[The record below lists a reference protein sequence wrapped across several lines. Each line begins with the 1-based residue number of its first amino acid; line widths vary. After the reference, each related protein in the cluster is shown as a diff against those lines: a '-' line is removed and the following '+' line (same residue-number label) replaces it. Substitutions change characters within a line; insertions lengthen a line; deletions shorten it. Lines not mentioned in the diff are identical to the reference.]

1 MIENYGDQFRWFIG
15 VVTQNVD
22 PMQLG
27 RVQVR
32 IFGVHSDVEEN
43 LPNAQLPW
51 ATVMAPTTEGGT
63 SGVGKMPQLLPGS
76 HVVGFFMDGNLSQ
89 IPLILGTIP
98 HIEIPSPMQVTKAKY
113 AGVGYGFGQVD
124 PSLARAAGLDRQT
137 TSNTPQYPNN
147 VSVAFIEQNIRAE
160 ARLRGIDEDVAV
172 KAWKSEGYA
181 SYQSKIPRTGTGSYQ
196 GYEASFG
203 PYQLFTGGGLGNDYE
218 SLTGRSLANDNTPEG
233 VVKQIQFSLDQA
245 IQKGWTPW
253 YGPAKVGISS
263 REGLSGATVKNNW
276 R

>member
-32 IFGVHSDVEEN
+32 IYGVHPDVEEN

-76 HVVGFFMDGNLSQ
+76 QVVGFFMDGKTSQ
-89 IPLILGTIP
+89 LPLILGTIP
-98 HIEIPSPMQVTKAKY
+98 HIEIPSPMQVTQAKY
-113 AGVGYGFGQVD
+113 AGVGYGIGQVD
-124 PSLARAAGLDRQT
+124 PSLARAAGLDTQT
-137 TSNTPQYPNN
+137 TSTKPQYPSN
-147 VSVAFIEQNIRAE
+147 VSPAFIEQNIRAE

-172 KAWKSEGYA
+172 KVWK
-181 SYQSKIPRTGTGSYQ
+181 
-196 GYEASFG
+196 
-203 PYQLFTGGGLGNDYE
+203 
-218 SLTGRSLANDNTPEG
+218 
-233 VVKQIQFSLDQA
+233 
-245 IQKGWTPW
+245 
-253 YGPAKVGISS
+253 
-263 REGLSGATVKNNW
+263 
-276 R
+276 